1 MKKKSSLFCLFNAPK
16 MLASSDKGL
25 LLFLFLFSV
34 FLFQNKAKRI
44 RSEASCV
51 HILLPGELAFT
62 EVHGK
67 DRLFLILF
75 IKIQMF

>member
-25 LLFLFLFSV
+25 L
-34 FLFQNKAKRI
+34 LFQNKAKRI